1 MLELARDIAFIS
13 KERWEIVPTL
23 ALPLSDALSHHFPSL
38 LKSFFASILPTR
50 TQVALP
56 SLRSFP
62 TRRVTS
68 TNVTRAAFKAMSS
81 QSEDSLNPSL
91 ARMID
96 NYQGDPSEVD
106 LILSDLGSDS
116 GHHDGV
122 AVVRPPTDSSV
133 GEVRS

>member
-1 MLELARDIAFIS
+1 M
-13 KERWEIVPTL
+13 KERSRSPPPRIN
-23 ALPLSDALSHHFPSL
+23 
-38 LKSFFASILPTR
+38 ASR
-50 TQVALP
+50 R
-56 SLRSFP
+56 LRP
-62 TRRVTS
+62 PPCKRRSKTVFI
-68 TNVTRAAFKAMSS
+68 AAFKAMSS

-96 NYQGDPSEVD
+96 NYQGDPSEVN

-122 AVVRPPTDSSV
+122 TVVRPPADSSV